1 MISEVSLLL
10 VAPYIGLLIWRRMT
24 LFAVLMNLIKLIK
37 TVMKKANTLI
47 VFLGGMK
54 YWTLY
59 VQVFSICLMGISA
72 LSCSQRVRRGRRR
85 MGDYF
90 MLIIYIYIYI
100 LCST

>member
-37 TVMKKANTLI
+37 TVMRKACTLI

-59 VQVFSICLMGISA
+59 VQVFSICLMGILPYLA
-72 LSCSQRVRRGRRR
+72 VRKYEEEEEEWEITSCS
-85 MGDYF
+85 
-90 MLIIYIYIYI
+90 LYI